1 MILSVC
7 FKRIHCVIRKAKKSK
22 EFYAARLRTVQV
34 CIKYDRQMVWFHT
47 LGNPADFCF
56 FLK

>member
-47 LGNPADFCF
+47 LGNPADF
-56 FLK
+56 